1 MSVKADVEGTAARLR
16 SRLVRAL
23 VRNGT
28 LTDPTW
34 RDAFLAVPR
43 HAFLPRYFQ
52 QRAGRWEA
60 VEEGDE
66 DWLTQ
71 IYADRVLVTQLD
83 GDSSRW
89 EAARSNGPVRG
100 APTCSSSM
108 PTIMAVMLE
117 ALLVKE
123 HHRVLEVGTGTGYNA
138 ALLSVRLGDDRVST
152 IDIDESLAGP
162 AERHLAECGLRPTC
176 AVMDGVKGYPRGAPY
191 DRVLCTCA
199 VPRIPLAWL
208 EQTRPGGVVVTTLS
222 RPLGAGLLRITA
234 GEGATGEGRVLADD
248 GRFMPLR
255 APQAHE
261 VSWPEMDAPGSMR
274 STTLPAGVIS
284 PTSPFEFFAGL
295 ELPDVHAAG
304 ASRCVL
310 LTHPDGSWARHET
323 DFVVQSG
330 PRRLWDE
337 VEAAYELWRTL
348 GEPRRARFGVS
359 IDGERQELW
368 LDEPTGGYR
377 WPLA

>member
-28 LTDPTW
+28 LTDPAW

-43 HAFLPRYFQ
+43 HAFLPRYFR

-60 VEEGDE
+60 VAAGDE

-71 IYADRVLVTQLD
+71 VYADRVLVTQLD
-83 GDSSRW
+83 GDSARW
-89 EAARSNGPVRG
+89 EAARLGGPVVG

-117 ALLVKE
+117 ALQVKDD
-123 HHRVLEVGTGTGYNA
+123 HRVLEVGTGTGYNA
-138 ALLSVRLGDDRVST
+138 ALLCVRLGDQLVST

-162 AERHLAECGLRPTC
+162 AEQHLADCGLRPTC
-176 AVMDGVKGYPRGAPY
+176 AVADGVDGLPAAAPY

-199 VPRIPLAWL
+199 VPRIPLSWL

-222 RPLGAGLLRITA
+222 RPLGAGLVRITA
-234 GEGATGEGRVLADD
+234 GEGATGTGEVLADD

-255 APQAHE
+255 APHTRAIT
-261 VSWPEMDAPGSMR
+261 WPEPDAPGSAR
-274 STTLPAGVIS
+274 PTALPSSVIS

-304 ASRCVL
+304 ASTYAVL
-310 LTHPDGSWARHET
+310 AHPDGSWARHES
-323 DFVVQSG
+323 DSVVQSG

-337 VEAAYELWRTL
+337 MEVAYERWRQL
-348 GEPRRARFGVS
+348 GQPRRARFGITV
-359 IDGERQELW
+359 DGQEQRLW
-368 LDEPTGGYR
+368 LDEPTGPNR
-377 WPLA
+377 WPLL